1 MADIDRSPRR
11 CVQRRYERNRLE
23 DQFWTMAYE
32 EIWPVVRRS
41 LQRHSAQPRAC
52 VGTDTETQLARR
64 A

>member
-1 MADIDRSPRR
+1 MADIHKSPKRS
-11 CVQRRYERNRLE
+11 VQRGYERNRLE

-41 LQRHSAQPRAC
+41 LLGRLAKHRGH
-52 VGTDTETQLARR
+52 VRTDARSQIARR